1 MTLSAPL
8 TAPATRRASALR
20 TRPVRIGMV
29 IVAAYIFVALVAPLI
44 APHDPLAQ
52 DPLNALARPSGAHL
66 LGTDELGRDVL
77 SRLIYAT
84 RIDLLVGFLGAA
96 FPAVVGTTLGA
107 LAGYLGG

>member
-29 IVAAYIFVALVAPLI
+29 IVAAYIFVALPAPLI
-44 APHDPLAQ
+44 APDDPLAQ
-52 DPLNALARPSGAHL
+52 DPLYALARPSGAHL